1 MRTPPELTALEAVAG
16 CPLGGRARP
25 APRLARRGHE
35 PIAALTSAIER
46 TLDNGPPAVA
56 FSGGRDSSLLLAV
69 AALVCRNAGVEP
81 PLPIT
86 LCIASPVAEADE
98 RVWQERVL
106 EHLQIPR
113 WHRIPIRGELDLIG
127 SYARRH
133 LLSDG
138 LLFPANAHSVVP
150 MLDAAGGRCLI
161 VGLGGDELLTP
172 QQWRSVHDLLGRRR
186 RPQRRDVARL
196 AVAALPR
203 AIRGRLDPPARG
215 SRADDMA
222 ASGGKCQLDRLSR
235 RGFEE
240 PVAVGFSDQARCR
253 SPGRG
258 PSLQAMQRLAQASG
272 HGSSSVAG
280 PGIRRRARPRGRPR
294 RVGGGPPIMNALAG
308 DLLPANVVGRTSKAY
323 FNRVFF
329 GEESR
334 AFAAA
339 WSGRGLDETL
349 VDAEALRRN
358 GCPRFPTFAPRCCFR
373 RWLADRDLVAD
384 LRLPRLR
391 HERPLGCL
399 AYGLLRLSPAAWRA
413 ARWLAVAGAAHW
425 PQVSMRGRRPR

>member
-1 MRTPPELTALEAVAG
+1 VRIPPELTALEAVAG
-16 CPLGGRARP
+16 CPLGGSARSVP
-25 APRLARRGHE
+25 QLARLGHE
-35 PIAALTSAIER
+35 PIAALTAAIER

-86 LCIASPVAEADE
+86 LCIESPLAEADE
-98 RVWQERVL
+98 HVWQERVL
-106 EHLQIPR
+106 EHLQIPH

-196 AVAALPR
+196 VVAAVPR
-203 AIRGRLDPPARG
+203 AIRGRLRPSCARDLEQMTWLRPA
-215 SRADDMA
+215 ATH
-222 ASGGKCQLDRLSR
+222 QLDRLSR

-240 PVAVGFSDQARCR
+240 PVAWHSAIRHVAARR
-253 SPGRG
+253 DVVLPFH
-258 PSLQAMQRLAQASG
+258 AMQRLAESSG
-272 HGSSSVAG
+272 QRVEAPLLDAG
-280 PGIRRRARPRGRPR
+280 FVGALARAGGRGGL
-294 RVGGGPPIMNALAG
+294 GGRTAIMNALAG

-339 WSGRGLDETL
+339 WSGRGLDDTL
-349 VDAEALRRN
+349 VDTEALRREWLSEV
-358 GCPRFPTFAPRCCFR
+358 PDFR
-373 RWLADRDLVAD
+373 TSMLLQSAWLADRDRVAD
-384 LRLPRLR
+384 RDFA
-391 HERPLGCL
+391 L
-399 AYGLLRLSPAAWRA
+399 AA
-413 ARWLAVAGAAHW
+413 
-425 PQVSMRGRRPR
+425 